1 MTITGAS
8 TATTGNGAGPPVSVG
23 VVAGG
28 VVVGGPVG
36 VVVVPVGVVVVP
48 VGVVVG
54 TGNPL
59 DTHTANASKP
69 QSIWC
74 ALAVQCKTYEA
85 YMLYIYHGEEVCM
98 VNIQPETDD
107 RGRGVYVPHN
117 TASST

>member
-8 TATTGNGAGPPVSVG
+8 TATTGNAGPPGSVG
-23 VVAGG
+23 VVA
-28 VVVGGPVG
+28 GGPVG
-36 VVVVPVGVVVVP
+36 VVVVPVGVVVVPVGMVVVPVGMVVVP

-74 ALAVQCKTYEA
+74 ALAVQCKT
-85 YMLYIYHGEEVCM
+85 
-98 VNIQPETDD
+98 
-107 RGRGVYVPHN
+107 
-117 TASST
+117 